1 MQCCKADEG
10 SEAANEAEAQ
20 REIRLNLE
28 EVLEAQMVRRSK
40 EGRTARRVA
49 GVGRRAGRGRKP
61 HQRSRLR
68 PLVMSAAATIAA
80 GFLCRLRAADHR
92 GAPWLQRPLYRAL
105 HVAPRLRCTAL
116 HGVHECYTRDARHPT

>member
-1 MQCCKADEG
+1 
-10 SEAANEAEAQ
+10 
-20 REIRLNLE
+20 
-28 EVLEAQMVRRSK
+28 MVRRSK

-80 GFLCRLRAADHR
+80 GFLQAACS
-92 GAPWLQRPLYRAL
+92 GPQGSTVVCNALYIGRCTL
-105 HVAPRLRCTAL
+105 HHACDARRCTAL
-116 HGVHECYTRDARHPT
+116 HECYTRDARHPT